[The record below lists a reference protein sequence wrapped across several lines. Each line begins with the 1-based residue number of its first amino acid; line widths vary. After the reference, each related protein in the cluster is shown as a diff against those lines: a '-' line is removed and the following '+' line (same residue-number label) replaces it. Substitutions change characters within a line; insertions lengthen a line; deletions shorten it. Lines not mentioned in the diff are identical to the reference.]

1 MHTITQIQTILH
13 KPSFK
18 NEYWKKIGNEPAK
31 KISVAAWFKLYDLPE
46 TKVLA
51 PLTIETN

>member
-51 PLTIETN
+51 PLTIEKN